1 MVTPEPRTQPYS
13 VVLMKCFLKYST
25 TYKLWLLIRPSVCVW
40 CISIHCFQF
49 YTFSNEMM
57 LFCVMETCC
66 SRNCQSIQMSVCHC
80 SVFIVAECAPVS
92 TCAVSTHHQGGDIS
106 VEIETIDCGS
116 RPCDCG
122 YIVLSIHRAHVVCGS
137 QSSVVTWVGLIRTQL
152 ISLELSID
160 DNTNRRT
167 LHWQTVVIILTWK
180 IVPNKSNKCK
190 FLMDS
195 LFSEVFL
202 LVS

>member
-1 MVTPEPRTQPYS
+1 
-13 VVLMKCFLKYST
+13 MKCFLKYST

-66 SRNCQSIQMSVCHC
+66 SPNCQSIQMSVCHC

-92 TCAVSTHHQGGDIS
+92 TCAVSTHHQGGDIG

-122 YIVLSIHRAHVVCGS
+122 IHRPIDPPRCVCMCNVCKVQVCGLYV
-137 QSSVVTWVGLIRTQL
+137 SVVGCYSD
-152 ISLELSID
+152 ISLGIVVWCLCSAQPGQWP
-160 DNTNRRT
+160 
-167 LHWQTVVIILTWK
+167 LHWTGTCPGDYSQYTAD
-180 IVPNKSNKCK
+180 NKKR
-190 FLMDS
+190 
-195 LFSEVFL
+195 
-202 LVS
+202 

>member
-1 MVTPEPRTQPYS
+1 MRVEVWMLNERIFSLILSVCSVIVIFQTLWEPRTQPYS

-57 LFCVMETCC
+57 LFCVMETSC
-66 SRNCQSIQMSVCHC
+66 SPNCQSIQMSVCHC

-122 YIVLSIHRAHVVCGS
+122 IHRPIDPPRCVC
-137 QSSVVTWVGLIRTQL
+137 V
-152 ISLELSID
+152 
-160 DNTNRRT
+160 
-167 LHWQTVVIILTWK
+167 
-180 IVPNKSNKCK
+180 
-190 FLMDS
+190 
-195 LFSEVFL
+195 
-202 LVS
+202 